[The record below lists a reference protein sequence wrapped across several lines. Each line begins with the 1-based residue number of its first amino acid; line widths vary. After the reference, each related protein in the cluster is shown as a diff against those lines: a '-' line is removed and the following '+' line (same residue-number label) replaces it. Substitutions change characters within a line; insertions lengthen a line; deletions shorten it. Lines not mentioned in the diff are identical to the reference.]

1 MWGDLM
7 EKKSLFLII
16 VCIVVFSFVALTY
29 VGIID
34 LGESVQVGD
43 VKFKLPEGYKNMGV
57 NKHGYQTASNGLD
70 SLYFDSYGDK
80 NVSKYIKECKNDC
93 ISKNKTFKISNFTTN
108 GINVYKLVDS
118 QNATHYWFKYGD
130 KTYTIFTWKEV
141 FRADDIVKNMISS
154 SIAKR

>member
-1 MWGDLM
+1 M
-7 EKKSLFLII
+7 EKKSLILII

-29 VGIID
+29 AGIID
-34 LGESVQVGD
+34 LGENVQVGE

-57 NKHGYQTASNGLD
+57 NKYGYKTASNGLD

-80 NVSKYIKECKNDC
+80 NVSKYIKEYKEDC

-118 QNATHYWFKYGD
+118 QNATHYWFKHGD
-130 KTYTIFTWKEV
+130 KTYTILTWKEV
-141 FRADDIVKNMISS
+141 FKVDDIVKNMISS